1 MTPVKKRKKE
11 REGRGMGR
19 VLIGKDIENKKTP
32 KKTSEKNPEKD
43 IGVLYYRII
52 IVTPSAPA
60 TAKPPIIVPNPSKVN
75 ARLPTL
81 YAAFDVEAAVP
92 VASKLAVPVPTPV
105 PVPVELA
112 LVDRSVTPAASRSD
126 R

>member
-1 MTPVKKRKKE
+1 LKKE
-11 REGRGMGR
+11 
-19 VLIGKDIENKKTP
+19 KTP

-60 TAKPPIIVPNPSKVN
+60 TAKPPIIVPNPSKVH
-75 ARLPTL
+75 ARLPSL
-81 YAAFDVEAAVP
+81 YAAFDVEAAAP
-92 VASKLAVPVPTPV
+92 VASELAVPVPA

-112 LVDRSVTPAASRSD
+112 LVDPPVTPAASRSD